1 MVWLIAGLTNHEI
14 EEAVGHYF
22 PGEEPEAIGLE
33 LAEQMREAGRSD
45 PLLVRGFCVLAARDL
60 YKQLRDVGDFQG
72 ALRAVKLLRDMA
84 G

>member
-1 MVWLIAGLTNHEI
+1 MAWLIEGLTNHEI
-14 EEAVGHYF
+14 EEAVRHYF
-22 PGEEPEAIGLE
+22 PADEPEAIALGM
-33 LAEQMREAGRSD
+33 AEQMREAGRSD

-72 ALRAVKLLRDMA
+72 ALRAVKLIRDMA